1 MADSFAINKIRIN
14 QVQENFS
21 RNMYLNRAFALCS
34 ANKDTFENCFV
45 KYVKGWSF
53 YKEAMDEQYY
63 KDEKKYLDYKKME
76 DKQKWMKDRESTPPI

>member
-21 RNMYLNRAFALCS
+21 RDMYLNRAFALCS
-34 ANKDTFENCFV
+34 ANKETFENCFV

-53 YKEAMDEQYY
+53 FKEALDEQYS
-63 KDEKKYLDYKKME
+63 KDEKKYSAYKKME
-76 DKQKWMKDRESTPPI
+76 DRQTWLRDRSALPPI